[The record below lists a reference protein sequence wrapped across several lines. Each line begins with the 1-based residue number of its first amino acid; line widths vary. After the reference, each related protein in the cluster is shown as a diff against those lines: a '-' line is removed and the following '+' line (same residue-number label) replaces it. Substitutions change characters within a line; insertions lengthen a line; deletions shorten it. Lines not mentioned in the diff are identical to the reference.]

1 MNAVIFIIGIL
12 LVVAGI
18 LTDYEV
24 AGDWDNTLLN
34 LFFFLQ
40 FFPMMVSEMSIFK
53 YSKKMRQTNSDTIH
67 KAQLRPHRLFDFVLP
82 MLFGTGVFVNIAF
95 ILFAFSAYPN
105 QFYLGSKA
113 TNMIAVL
120 TCGNLFFAAII
131 LWNIYGKKLDPYQ
144 SNKDRNR
151 QIRLTE
157 KLLILISIAATVF
170 LMMSIILDV
179 YYLDHLMP
187 TSLSLYYVLLAI
199 ISFQALTPVLQIDD
213 TDFEVYKVQ

>member
-82 MLFGTGVFVNIAF
+82 MLFGTGVLYISHLSCLLFLHIQTSF
-95 ILFAFSAYPN
+95 I
-105 QFYLGSKA
+105 
-113 TNMIAVL
+113 
-120 TCGNLFFAAII
+120 
-131 LWNIYGKKLDPYQ
+131 W
-144 SNKDRNR
+144 
-151 QIRLTE
+151 
-157 KLLILISIAATVF
+157 
-170 LMMSIILDV
+170 
-179 YYLDHLMP
+179 
-187 TSLSLYYVLLAI
+187 
-199 ISFQALTPVLQIDD
+199 
-213 TDFEVYKVQ
+213 EVKQPA